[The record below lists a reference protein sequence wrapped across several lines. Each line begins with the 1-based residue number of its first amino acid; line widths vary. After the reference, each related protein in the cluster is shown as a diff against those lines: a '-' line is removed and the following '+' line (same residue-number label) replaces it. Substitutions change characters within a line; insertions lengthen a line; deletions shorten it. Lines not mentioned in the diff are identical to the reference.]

1 MEHES
6 EAAGGQG
13 AAAARP
19 DEGAALRIARP
30 RSLATLVT
38 NQIRDLIVT
47 GRLAPGE
54 QLSESMLAE
63 KLGTS
68 RTPVREAFVKLEAEG
83 LVEVRP
89 QRGTFVMAFAQGD
102 IRQTCELR
110 GILELGALQIG
121 AARDRAGLCRAL
133 RANVDAAAA
142 AMGPKVED
150 YHPFDTAFH
159 ETIVRWTG
167 NDQLDDAYARVSGR
181 VRRLRFH
188 FIRTLEKIQGSQRDH
203 LAIVEHLEAGRDEA
217 ALAELRHHVHLAH
230 RGFLEGLT
238 RLEPPVKPQE

>member
-1 MEHES
+1 MDPHRTQPTEDRS
-6 EAAGGQG
+6 V
-13 AAAARP
+13 
-19 DEGAALRIARP
+19 RIVRP

-38 NQIRDLIVT
+38 DQIRDLIVV
-47 GRLAPGE
+47 GQLRPGE
-54 QLSESMLAE
+54 QLSESTLAE

-89 QRGTFVMAFAQGD
+89 QRGTFVTPFDQKD
-102 IRQTCELR
+102 VQQTCELR

-121 AARDRAGLCRAL
+121 SAKDRAGLCRAL
-133 RANVDAAAA
+133 RASVDQAASAVG
-142 AMGPKVED
+142 GPWAG

-159 ETIVRWTG
+159 ELIVAWGG
-167 NDQLDDAYARVSGR
+167 NGQLIEAYARIAGR

-188 FIRTLEKIQGSQRDH
+188 FIRTPEQIQGSQRDH
-203 LAIVEHLEAGRDEA
+203 LAVVEHLEAGRDAE

-238 RLEPPVKPQE
+238 RLEPAAGPEEQIR